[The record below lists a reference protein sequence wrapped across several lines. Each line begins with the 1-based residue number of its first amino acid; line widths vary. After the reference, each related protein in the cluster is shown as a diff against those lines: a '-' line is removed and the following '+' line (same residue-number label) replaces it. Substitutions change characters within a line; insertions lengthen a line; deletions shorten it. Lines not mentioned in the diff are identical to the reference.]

1 VAVSLVL
8 IFSSHAGSLYPLYI
22 VICVLGFVAFAT
34 QISGKR
40 WPMAIGLMATV
51 FCAFLYSWPIQ
62 SLLPTYLKTVLHYDA
77 GQVANALTWAGLGY
91 AVGSCVAGLLGD
103 RFGVRRAYVGGL
115 LVSLLFVFPTFALG
129 AGSIVLVWVLL
140 FILQGTGSGI
150 SGLLPK
156 YIGDHFPIR
165 LRAAGLGFTYNV
177 GALGGAVAPVVGTT
191 IAGHIG
197 LGPALAWLAAGLTVL
212 TALLVGFNVPARLGR
227 LGSDTEAEAELAD
240 VS

>member
-1 VAVSLVL
+1 
-8 IFSSHAGSLYPLYI
+8 
-22 VICVLGFVAFAT
+22 
-34 QISGKR
+34 
-40 WPMAIGLMATV
+40 
-51 FCAFLYSWPIQ
+51 
-62 SLLPTYLKTVLHYDA
+62 
-77 GQVANALTWAGLGY
+77 
-91 AVGSCVAGLLGD
+91 
-103 RFGVRRAYVGGL
+103 
-115 LVSLLFVFPTFALG
+115 
-129 AGSIVLVWVLL
+129 VLVWVLL